1 MKYGWSGSSLTL
13 TLAFLLSTPGA
24 GQVKPQLQS
33 DLQITTKSAAA
44 RAHFEAGLAKYQ
56 TLHLQEAF
64 ANWRKATQEDPNFA
78 LAHIYLSQF
87 SQDPAEQV
95 SERDKALA
103 SKKFASQEEQ
113 LVIDWLSATSKGQ
126 WIPAIQAM
134 NEVQSRYPRHKQVL
148 WLAASW
154 LTAQQEWGRSINLYE
169 RVIQL
174 DAGFPDAWNS
184 VAYAYARTRQFDKA
198 FSAMQRYTE
207 LLPNE
212 PNPQDSF
219 AEISRMAGK
228 YDSALEHYRASLK
241 LDPTFIESQLGLGDT
256 YALMGDEPR
265 ARTEYEIAL
274 SKATKAQAVMW
285 ALQSAATYVREGNYD
300 AADLAFQTAA
310 AQAHE
315 NGFGNFEAQ
324 AYRIMAMYQKDNGK
338 AAHLLDKATAAL
350 SEKHPVAK
358 ELLDQ
363 ELAVVLRTRIYRA
376 VQDSNFVS
384 AVTGLKQLEDLAERG
399 SDATVRSTYN
409 SAAGAIFLAQGK
421 YQDAIAHLEEVERN
435 QDPYALRNLVVAYEK
450 NGDKD
455 RARLAAQD
463 LAGFNEPTIEQALVV
478 PEFRKNHVA
487 ADAASSAPGVSFF
500 KRL

>member
-1 MKYGWSGSSLTL
+1 MKQCWSGACLTL
-13 TLAFLLSTPGA
+13 MLAFALSSAAA
-24 GQVKPQLQS
+24 GQAKLQPQS
-33 DLQITTKSAAA
+33 DLEITTKSAVA

-95 SERDKALA
+95 SERDKALQ

-113 LVIDWLSATSKGQ
+113 LVVDWLAATSKGQ

-134 NEVQSRYPRHKQVL
+134 NEVQSRYPSHKQVL

-154 LTAQQEWGRSINLYE
+154 LTAQQQWGRSITLFE

-174 DAGFPDAWNS
+174 DSTFPDAWNS

-219 AEISRMAGK
+219 AEISRMAGR

-241 LDPTFIESQLGLGDT
+241 LDPTFTESQLGLGDT
-256 YALMGDEPR
+256 YALMGEERR
-265 ARTEYEIAL
+265 ARAEYEIAL

-285 ALQSAATYVREGNYD
+285 GLQTAATYVREGNYD
-300 AADLAFQTAA
+300 AADLAFQAA
-310 AQAHE
+310 AARAHE

-324 AYRIMAMYQKDNGK
+324 AYRIMAMYQKDSGK
-338 AAHLLDKATAAL
+338 AGQLLDRATAAL
-350 SEKHPVAK
+350 TEKHAVAK

-363 ELAVVLRTRIYRA
+363 ELAIVWRTRIYRA
-376 VQDSNFVS
+376 VED
-384 AVTGLKQLEDLAERG
+384 GDLAAAAAAMKHLEALADSG
-399 SDATVRSTYN
+399 SDAAVHSTYN
-409 SAAGAIFLAQGK
+409 SGAGAILLAQGK
-421 YQDAIAHLEEVERN
+421 YQDAIAYLEEVERN
-435 QDPYALRNLVVAYEK
+435 QDPYALRNLVAAYERT
-450 NGDKD
+450 GDKD

-487 ADAASSAPGVSFF
+487 ADATPSAQGISFF

>member
-1 MKYGWSGSSLTL
+1 MSSKSTASCPWIKATCSKETEEPPMKQCWSGACLTL
-13 TLAFLLSTPGA
+13 MLAFALSSAAA
-24 GQVKPQLQS
+24 GQAKLQPQS
-33 DLQITTKSAAA
+33 DLEITTKSAVA

-95 SERDKALA
+95 SERDKALQ

-113 LVIDWLSATSKGQ
+113 LVVDWLAATSKGQ

-134 NEVQSRYPRHKQVL
+134 NEVQSRYPSHKQVL

-154 LTAQQEWGRSINLYE
+154 LTAQQQWGRSITLFE

-174 DAGFPDAWNS
+174 DSTFPDAWNS

-219 AEISRMAGK
+219 AEISRMAGR
-228 YDSALEHYRASLK
+228 YESALDHYRASLK
-241 LDPTFIESQLGLGDT
+241 LDPTFTESQLGLGDT
-256 YALMGDEPR
+256 YALMGDERR
-265 ARTEYEIAL
+265 ARVEYEIAL
-274 SKATKAQAVMW
+274 SKATKAQGVIW
-285 ALQSAATYVREGNYD
+285 ALQEAATYVREGNYD
-300 AADLAFQTAA
+300 AADLAFQAA
-310 AQAHE
+310 AARAHE
-315 NGFGNFEAQ
+315 SGFGNFEAQ
-324 AYRIMAMYQKDNGK
+324 AYRIMAMYQKDSAK
-338 AAHLLDKATAAL
+338 AGQLLDRATAAL
-350 SEKHPVAK
+350 NEKHTLAK

-363 ELAVVLRTRIYRA
+363 ELAIILQTRIYRA
-376 VQDSNFVS
+376 IEAGDP
-384 AVTGLKQLEDLAERG
+384 AAAAAALKQLEALADSG

-409 SAAGAIFLAQGK
+409 SGAGAI
-421 YQDAIAHLEEVERN
+421 
-435 QDPYALRNLVVAYEK
+435 
-450 NGDKD
+450 
-455 RARLAAQD
+455 
-463 LAGFNEPTIEQALVV
+463 
-478 PEFRKNHVA
+478 
-487 ADAASSAPGVSFF
+487 
-500 KRL
+500 